1 MTERIPVL
9 KEPAPKPKR
18 KGARRLLGVI
28 YSLFVV
34 LLIVLFFR
42 SDLSKISEVT
52 VTGGRF
58 TDEGEI
64 LAAAGVRPGDPF
76 FWPTADAIAGRVERL
91 DAIASAS
98 VRKTFPGKLH
108 IEVTEYPAV
117 AYGLTAEGAITAIL
131 SNGTERLI
139 GSDAVVD
146 RPVLRAWNEREA
158 DRLKLVDVLSRLPDD
173 LLSDFSEITPY
184 PSEAWPD
191 RIRIYTRTR
200 FEVVTAVSLL
210 AEKADTIRAVIET
223 QEPGII
229 TLLLADRYVPY
240 VRDDDSGGDGG
251 EPEDGGSSGKQDQ

>member
-18 KGARRLLGVI
+18 KAGKRLLGAI
-28 YSLFVV
+28 YLLFIV
-34 LLIVLFFR
+34 LLAVLFFR
-42 SDLSKISEVT
+42 SELSKISDVT
-52 VTGGRF
+52 VSGGRF

-64 LAAAGVRPGDPF
+64 LGAAGVGPGDPF
-76 FWPTADAIAGRVERL
+76 FWPTAEAIAERVKRL
-91 DAIASAS
+91 DAVADAA
-98 VRKTFPGKLH
+98 VRKTFPGRVH

-117 AYGLTAEGAITAIL
+117 AYGLTEDGAITAIL
-131 SNGTERLI
+131 SNGAERPI
-139 GSDAVVD
+139 GADSVVD
-146 RPVLRAWNEREA
+146 RPVLRDWNGREA
-158 DRLKLVDVLSRLPDD
+158 DKLRLVDALSRLPDD
-173 LLSDFSEITPY
+173 LLSDFSEILPY

-229 TLLLADRYVPY
+229 TLLLADRYMPY
-240 VRDDDSGGDGG
+240 AKDEGSGEAARDG
-251 EPEDGGSSGKQDQ
+251 